1 LCFAVIE
8 PIAGRVTNA
17 GNSFG
22 VTKQENMSTLF
33 ERRPRRIGARVY
45 AGLCDQ
51 PNNANPNELMQ
62 DAVIHVR

>member
-1 LCFAVIE
+1 
-8 PIAGRVTNA
+8 
-17 GNSFG
+17 

-33 ERRPRRIGARVY
+33 ERRPRRIGTRVC